1 MLLVSLSA
9 YLPALL
15 GGMLIGL
22 AAVILWWSIAK
33 VAGVSGIVASLLQ
46 PRSPNFSWQLAFFVG
61 LLVSPWVLMPF
72 LDLPHAK
79 VVDSP
84 WLYVVA
90 GLLVGVGT
98 RLGSGCTSGH
108 GICGNA
114 RFSARSLVATV
125 LFMAS
130 GFVTV
135 YVGRHLLALI

>member
-72 LDLPHAK
+72 LDLRAAETGGLRLKNRP
-79 VVDSP
+79 P
-84 WLYVVA
+84 WP
-90 GLLVGVGT
+90 T
-98 RLGSGCTSGH
+98 
-108 GICGNA
+108 
-114 RFSARSLVATV
+114 F
-125 LFMAS
+125 
-130 GFVTV
+130 
-135 YVGRHLLALI
+135 VGR